1 MGESEEENSLPTKP
15 AIAVRFTAKS
25 GGYPGDGKSEEQIEK
40 AWEIFRPSFEE
51 GSRIFLPNQ
60 SMRFCSMLGRE
71 PLWIVHCITMV
82 FCCLLGFFFSK
93 NICS

>member
-1 MGESEEENSLPTKP
+1 MGESEEENSLQTKP

-60 SMRFCSMLGRE
+60 SVYEILFNVGEGALVDCSL
-71 PLWIVHCITMV
+71 H
-82 FCCLLGFFFSK
+82 
-93 NICS
+93 N